1 LLSLFLYLQ
10 AKEKEERLLRRQ
22 INRERLEEKRKQK
35 AAEKTKSLK
44 TGSQNAKGMRSIT
57 LAPATLLLLAHSLWK
72 KNIQLKI
79 LIIGF

>member
-1 LLSLFLYLQ
+1 MFLYVQ

-44 TGSQNAKGMRSIT
+44 TGNQSAKGMRSIT
-57 LAPATLLLLAHSLWK
+57 LAPATLLLLTLEKS
-72 KNIQLKI
+72 IQLKI
-79 LIIGF
+79 LVIGL

>member
-1 LLSLFLYLQ
+1 MFLYVQ

-44 TGSQNAKGMRSIT
+44 TGNQNAKGMSSIT
-57 LAPATLLLLAHSLWK
+57 LAPATLLLLTLEKS
-72 KNIQLKI
+72 IQLKI
-79 LIIGF
+79 LVIGL

>member
-1 LLSLFLYLQ
+1 MFLYLQ

-44 TGSQNAKGMRSIT
+44 TGNQNAKGMRNLT
-57 LAPATLLLLAHSLWK
+57 LTPPHSSRMLSLWEKKK
-72 KNIQLKI
+72 KN
-79 LIIGF
+79 